1 MTHLAMSEDL
11 ADGQQS
17 LATEWGDHL
26 TDAEYPAIDPNS
38 RHTPSTDPNQT
49 NDREEKP

>member
-11 ADGQQS
+11 ADGQQGP
-17 LATEWGDHL
+17 ATEWGDHL

-38 RHTPSTDPNQT
+38 RHTPSPPTQT